1 MSPEAPPP
9 KVLTSDEVKRQQQID
24 RDVATALLRTA
35 EIKRQ
40 VEEIEDYFRKIKR
53 QAKRKGQTP

>member
-40 VEEIEDYFRKIKR
+40 VEEIEDYFGKIKEDHR
-53 QAKRKGQTP
+53 